1 MESLKGNLKMVWEM
15 VKDSF
20 FGAMDNII
28 KDNGKMERKMAVDIG
43 DLLKGKAIWDSGR
56 MGRLLGTESILWKM
70 GRDIKDNL

>member
-1 MESLKGNLKMVWEM
+1 M

-56 MGRLLGTESILWKM
+56 MGRLLGTESIL
-70 GRDIKDNL
+70 

>member
-1 MESLKGNLKMVWEM
+1 
-15 VKDSF
+15 
-20 FGAMDNII
+20 
-28 KDNGKMERKMAVDIG
+28 VDIG

>member
-43 DLLKGKAIWDSGR
+43 DLLKEKAIWDNGR